1 LKYSFAVFLVYD
13 LGCDSKWIM
22 LLLDFFSGS
31 PMSEIEKSD
40 PLRFFDYA
48 SPVKDVQL
56 SEKQGS

>member
-1 LKYSFAVFLVYD
+1 
-13 LGCDSKWIM
+13 M

-31 PMSEIEKSD
+31 PMSEIEIGS
-40 PLRFFDYA
+40 PALFDYA